1 MRQRKLANPLDRD
14 QRQLALGQHLHIM
27 TGDPEQRVLQ
37 VDEITLHVD
46 RQDLPPASLW
56 RQAKPISRMQLY
68 WGLSPSHTRY
78 CPATSIRSTSSSAS
92 IVAWS
97 AALKGFHRDNF
108 RTMGDNGSVENSVIT
123 QLSATAGAQ
132 VSLSHQ

>member
-46 RQDLPPASLW
+46 RQDLPPAIP
-56 RQAKPISRMQLY
+56 RQLV
-68 WGLSPSHTRY
+68 
-78 CPATSIRSTSSSAS
+78 ATGETHQQN
-92 IVAWS
+92 
-97 AALKGFHRDNF
+97 AALLGFVAIPHDILPR
-108 RTMGDNGSVENSVIT
+108 
-123 QLSATAGAQ
+123 
-132 VSLSHQ
+132 H